1 LTVDWQTI
9 AAVGISL
16 LCGAWVLYRWLRP
29 FFDREANSCDACES
43 CGSQKGQSELLQITS
58 QDELTPN

>member
-1 LTVDWQTI
+1 MDWQTI